1 MTPLRLASAV
11 CAATMHQRLCGIVA
25 VFGTQL
31 QKEVALVLFWDYIWD
46 YSLADRHSTIVEV
59 AGAEKPD
66 MQEEAAL

>member
-1 MTPLRLASAV
+1 
-11 CAATMHQRLCGIVA
+11 MHQRLCGIVA

-31 QKEVALVLFWDYIWD
+31 QKEVVLVLFWD
-46 YSLADRHSTIVEV
+46 YSLADRQSTIVEV